1 MPKVNLIDANTFKS
15 KKAREAKEAEIM
27 KYSQAIQV
35 LKKKLAVQIVNNT
48 VDVSQFKE
56 MTLEDLFKFTA
67 ELEKQKS

>member
-48 VDVSQFKE
+48 VDVS
-56 MTLEDLFKFTA
+56 
-67 ELEKQKS
+67 